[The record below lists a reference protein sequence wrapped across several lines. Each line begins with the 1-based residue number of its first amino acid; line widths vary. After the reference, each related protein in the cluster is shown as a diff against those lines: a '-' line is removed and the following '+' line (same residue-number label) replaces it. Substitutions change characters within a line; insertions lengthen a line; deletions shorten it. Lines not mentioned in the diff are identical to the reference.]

1 MADWRNKVD
10 PALRDYLEAQVR
22 ETTLHKNAYTA
33 AKNQGNAQLWIA
45 IAVLSKQLFTIHMK
59 LNVIEDALREID
71 GKVRAIKDKEVA
83 VYKEKT
89 EVPKEFEVVK
99 EVKTKTTKRI
109 VKKASK
115 PKIAKKAKKGNI
127 KKSLRRF

>member
-22 ETTLHKNAYTA
+22 ETNLHKNAYNS
-33 AKNQGNAQLWIA
+33 AKNQANAQLWIA
-45 IAVLSKQLFTIHMK
+45 IAVLSKQLFNMNMK
-59 LNVIEDALREID
+59 LNVLEDALKEINNKVMSAKEMPVYREE
-71 GKVRAIKDKEVA
+71 KVETPVA
-83 VYKEKT
+83 
-89 EVPKEFEVVK
+89 VK
-99 EVKTKTTKRI
+99 EVKTEKKT

-115 PKIAKKAKKGNI
+115 PKIVKKKANI